1 VNNNFIVLRRRK
13 KEDRRFDKKV
23 GWKGGEVLKANGGQ
37 RTEEGRWEEL
47 MYDFTSLNAHLTLV
61 LIFITSQFDI

>member
-1 VNNNFIVLRRRK
+1 L
-13 KEDRRFDKKV
+13 FDKKV
-23 GWKGGEVLKANGGQ
+23 EWKGGEVLKAKGGQ
-37 RTEEGRWEEL
+37 RTDEGRWEEL